1 MPVSTGA
8 ALFPLDLTSGAT
20 PGVAQT
26 NAASYLGGG
35 GMNTSGVTDNNLL
48 QGMKAQGGQH
58 WLWTLLG
65 VVIFLIILGIA
76 ERRLGEDPK
85 LVGVSV
91 YNFIAVGVMALLFLV
106 VLKVILNKWK
116 WAPLTDLA
124 NAA

>member
-1 MPVSTGA
+1 MTQPIEMSKAIHKEEEMDEGLSGYST
-8 ALFPLDLTSGAT
+8 
-20 PGVAQT
+20 QEM
-26 NAASYLGGG
+26 YRE
-35 GMNTSGVTDNNLL
+35 
-48 QGMKAQGGQH
+48 
-58 WLWTLLG
+58 
-65 VVIFLIILGIA
+65 ILS
-76 ERRLGEDPK
+76 RLGEDPK